1 MSEKQRTLAKE
12 VSLTGKGLHTGIN
25 VTITF
30 KPAPANHGYKF
41 CRVDLP
47 GKPIID
53 ALAEHVTDTS
63 RGTTLVHNNAS
74 VQTIEHVLAALHGLR
89 IDNALIELNGPEA
102 PIMGGSSWKFVEA
115 IKETGIVDL
124 KEDRNYF
131 VIKQKITYSDEEHG
145 VDLIVYPDDHLSIN
159 VLIDYNSRILGNQY
173 AILDSIDDFEKEI
186 SKSRTFVF
194 FHELE
199 PLFKMGLIKGGDLD
213 NAIVILEKEVEQ
225 AEIDRIAKLFNRPGI
240 NTHKAGVLNNTEL
253 RYPNEPARHKLLD
266 IMGDLALVGHPIKG
280 KVVATRPGHL
290 ANTRLAKIMRQEM
303 KKALSKKDVPV
314 YDPSQP
320 PVFTVEEIKKR
331 LPHRF
336 PFLLVD
342 KIIALEESSIIGI
355 KNVTFNETFFQ
366 GHFPEEPVM
375 PGVLLVEALA
385 QTGGLLVLSTVD
397 EPEKY
402 STYFL
407 KIDKVKFKSKVVPG
421 DTVILKMELTDLIRR
436 GIVTMFGQAFVGSK
450 LVLEGELT
458 AQVVKNKI

>member
-1 MSEKQRTLAKE
+1 MSEKQRTLARE
-12 VSLTGKGLHTGIN
+12 ISLSGKGLHTGN
-25 VTITF
+25 SVTITF

-63 RGTTLVHNNAS
+63 RGTTLVQNNAT
-74 VQTIEHVLAALHGLR
+74 VTTIEHVMAAFHGLR
-89 IDNALIELNGPEA
+89 VDNAMIELDGPEA
-102 PIMGGSSWKFVEA
+102 PIMGGSAWKFVEA
-115 IKETGIVDL
+115 IKEAGIVDQ

-131 VIKQKITYSDEEHG
+131 VVKQKITFSDEEHG
-145 VDLIVYPDDHLSIN
+145 VDLIVYPDDHLSVN
-159 VLIDYNSRILGNQY
+159 VLIDYNSKILGNQY
-173 AILDSIDDFEKEI
+173 SILDSIDDFEEKI
-186 SKSRTFVF
+186 CKSRTFVF

-199 PLFKMGLIKGGDLD
+199 PLFNKGLIRGGDLD

-240 NTHKAGVLNNTEL
+240 STHTAGILNNTEL

-266 IMGDLALVGHPIKG
+266 IMGDIALVGHPIKG
-280 KVVATRPGHL
+280 KIVATRPGHY
-290 ANTRLAKIMRQEM
+290 ANTRLARIIRQEM
-303 KKALSKKDVPV
+303 KKALSKHNIPV
-314 YDPSQP
+314 YDASLP
-320 PVFTVEEIKKR
+320 PVFTVEDIKKR

-342 KIIALEESSIIGI
+342 KIIALDESSIVGI
-355 KNVTFNETFFQ
+355 KNVTFNESFFQ
-366 GHFPEEPVM
+366 GHFPDEPIM

-385 QTGGLLVLSTVD
+385 QTGGLLILNNVE

-407 KIDKVKFKSKVVPG
+407 KIDKLKFKHKVVPG
-421 DTVILKMELTDLIRR
+421 DTVILKMELADVMRR
-436 GIVTMFGQAFVGSK
+436 GIATMFGQAFVGNK
-450 LVLEGELT
+450 LVLEGEMT
-458 AQVVKNKI
+458 AQVVKNK

>member
-1 MSEKQRTLAKE
+1 MSEKQRTLARE
-12 VSLTGKGLHTGIN
+12 ISLNGKGLHTGIN

-53 ALAEHVTDTS
+53 ALAENVTDTS
-63 RGTTLVHNNAS
+63 RGTTLFQNSAS
-74 VQTIEHVLAALHGLR
+74 VSTIEHALAAFHGLR
-89 IDNALIELNGPEA
+89 VDNALIEMNAQEA
-102 PIMGGSSWKFVEA
+102 PIMGGSAWAFVKA
-115 IKETGIVDL
+115 IKEAGIVEL

-131 VIKQKITYSDEEHG
+131 VVKQKIVFSDEEHG

-159 VLIDYNSRILGNQY
+159 VLIDYNSKILGNQY
-173 AILDSIDDFEKEI
+173 AILDSIDDFEEKI
-186 SKSRTFVF
+186 CKSRTFVF

-213 NAIVILEKEVEQ
+213 NAIVIIDKEVEQ
-225 AEIDRIAKLFNRPGI
+225 SEIDRIARLFNRPGI
-240 NTHKAGVLNNTEL
+240 STHTAGILNNTEL

-280 KVVATRPGHL
+280 KVVATRPGHY
-290 ANTRLAKIMRQEM
+290 ANTRLAKLMRQEM
-303 KKALSKKDVPV
+303 KKASSKREIPV

-336 PFLLVD
+336 PFLMVD
-342 KIIALEESSIIGI
+342 KLIYLDETTVIGI
-355 KNVTFNETFFQ
+355 KNVTFNEPFFQ
-366 GHFPEEPVM
+366 GHFPDEPVM

-385 QTGGLLVLSTVD
+385 QCGGLLVLSGIKD
-397 EPEKY
+397 PEKY

-407 KIDKVKFKSKVVPG
+407 KIDKLKFKHKVVPG
-421 DTVILKMELTDLIRR
+421 DTVILKMELIEPMRR
-436 GIVTMFGQAFVGSK
+436 GIMAMYGQAFVGNT
-450 LVLEGELT
+450 LVVEGEMT
-458 AQVVKNKI
+458 AQVIKNK

>member
-1 MSEKQRTLAKE
+1 MSEKQRTIARE
-12 VSLTGKGLHTGIN
+12 TSLTGKGLHTGID

-41 CRVDLP
+41 CRTDLP
-47 GKPIID
+47 GKPVIE
-53 ALAEHVTDTS
+53 ALAEYVTDTS
-63 RGTTLVHNNAS
+63 RGTTLVQNNAS
-74 VQTIEHVLAALHGLR
+74 VQTIEHVLAAFHGLR
-89 IDNALIELNGPEA
+89 IDNAFIELNGPEA

-115 IKETGIVDL
+115 IKEAGITEL
-124 KEDRNYF
+124 REERNYF
-131 VIKQKITYSDEEHG
+131 VVKQKITYSDEEHG
-145 VDLIVYPDDHLSIN
+145 VDLIVYPDDHFSIN
-159 VLIDYNSRILGNQY
+159 VLIDYNSKILGNQY
-173 AILDSIDDFEKEI
+173 AILDAIDDFEKEV

-199 PLFKMGLIKGGDLD
+199 PLFKMGMIKGGDLD

-225 AEIDRIAKLFNRPGI
+225 AEIDRIAKLFKRPGI
-240 NTHKAGVLNNTEL
+240 NTHTAGILNNTEL
-253 RYPNEPARHKLLD
+253 RFPNEPARHKLLD

-280 KVVATRPGHL
+280 KVVATRPGHN
-290 ANTRLAKIMRQEM
+290 ANTRLARIMRQEM
-303 KKALSKKDVPV
+303 KKALSKHDIPV
-314 YDPSQP
+314 YDPSRP
-320 PVFTVEEIKKR
+320 PIMTLEDIKKK

-342 KIIALEESSIIGI
+342 KIIALEDSSIVGI
-355 KNVTFNETFFQ
+355 KNVTFNESFFQ
-366 GHFPEEPVM
+366 GHFPDEPVM

-407 KIDKVKFKSKVVPG
+407 KIDKLKFKSKVVPG
-421 DTVILKMELTDLIRR
+421 DTVILKMEMADLIRR
-436 GIVTMFGQAFVGSK
+436 GIVTMFGQAFVGNK

>member
-12 VSLTGKGLHTGIN
+12 ISLTGKGLHTGIN
-25 VTITF
+25 VTITL
-30 KPAPANHGYKF
+30 KPAPVNHGYKF

-63 RGTTLVHNNAS
+63 RGTTLVQNNATVS
-74 VQTIEHVLAALHGLR
+74 TIEHVLAAFHGLQV
-89 IDNALIELNGPEA
+89 DNALIELNGSEA
-102 PIMGGSSWKFVEA
+102 PIMGGSSWKYVEA
-115 IKETGIVDL
+115 IKEAGIIDQ

-131 VIKQKITYSDEEHG
+131 VVKQKITFSDEEHG
-145 VDLIVYPDDHLSIN
+145 VDLIVYPDDHFSVN

-173 AILDSIDDFEKEI
+173 SILDTIDDFEEKI
-186 SKSRTFVF
+186 CKSRTFVF

-199 PLFKMGLIKGGDLD
+199 PLFNSGLIRGGDLD

-225 AEIDRIAKLFNRPGI
+225 SEIDRIARLFNRPGI
-240 NTHKAGVLNNTEL
+240 NTHTAGILNNTEL

-280 KVVATRPGHL
+280 KVVATRPGH
-290 ANTRLAKIMRQEM
+290 ASNVRLAKIMRQEM
-303 KKALSKKDVPV
+303 KKALSKRDIPV
-314 YDPSQP
+314 YDASLPA
-320 PVFTVEEIKKR
+320 VFTVEEIKKR

-336 PFLLVD
+336 PFLFVD
-342 KIIALEESSIIGI
+342 KIISLDESSIVGI
-355 KNVTFNETFFQ
+355 KNVTFNESFFQ

-385 QTGGLLVLSTVD
+385 QTGGLLVLSSLE

-407 KIDKVKFKSKVVPG
+407 KIDKLKFKSKVVPG
-421 DTVILKMELTDLIRR
+421 DTLILKMELADVMRR
-436 GIVTMFGQAFVGSK
+436 GIVTMFGQAFVGNK
-450 LVLEGELT
+450 LVLEGEMT
-458 AQVVKNKI
+458 AQIVKNK